1 MPLVKLTPET
11 HRQYF
16 EALAIANKAIA
27 HNATTHKQF
36 VCVDME
42 EIEESVFNVLNLKDW
57 CMVLEDMTGRITGGD
72 AEHLAVSANAAFL
85 IFKAVPEGDRATER
99 TVLNDAFVIG
109 KQFLAKMN
117 KDMYEYNAVTN
128 DNIMV
133 NFNPN
138 AVRFE
143 KLKAISDNCFG
154 YRFEFEYSK
163 FELLEY
169 NNTLWN

>member
-1 MPLVKLTPET
+1 MVKLTPET
-11 HRQYF
+11 HRLYF

-36 VCVDME
+36 VCVDMD
-42 EIEESVFNVLNLKDW
+42 EIEESVFEQLKLNDW
-57 CMVLEDMTGRITGGD
+57 CMVLEDLTGRITGGD
-72 AEHLAVSANAAFL
+72 AEHLAVSGNAAFL
-85 IFKAVPEGDRATER
+85 IFKAVPDGDRVTER
-99 TVLNDAFVIG
+99 TVLNEAFDIG
-109 KQFLAKMN
+109 KQFLAKMK

-163 FELLEY
+163 FELL
-169 NNTLWN
+169 NFDGDLWD

>member
-1 MPLVKLTPET
+1 MIKLTPET

-16 EALAIANKAIA
+16 EALAAANINIA
-27 HNATTHKQF
+27 HNEATHKQF
-36 VCVDME
+36 VCVDMDE
-42 EIEESVFNVLNLKDW
+42 VEESVFEKLDLSQW
-57 CMVLEDMTGRITGGD
+57 CMVLEDLTGRINGAD

-85 IFKAVPEGDRATER
+85 IFKHVKEGDRDQER
-99 TVLNDAFVIG
+99 IVLNDAFEIG

-117 KDMYEYNAVTN
+117 KDMYDYDPVNF

-143 KLKAISDNCFG
+143 KLKAIGDNCFG

-163 FELLEY
+163 YEQLAY
-169 NNTLWN
+169 DDSNWSY